1 MELLTIEEAAQ
12 YLRVCPE
19 TVKRYIRKGDLRA
32 TKLSPQVLRIRRD
45 DLDKFIESHF
55 VGGRI

>member
-19 TVKRYIRKGDLRA
+19 TVKRYIKKGDLRA
-32 TKLSPQVLRIRRD
+32 TKLSSQVLRIRQD

-55 VGGRI
+55 VGGRV